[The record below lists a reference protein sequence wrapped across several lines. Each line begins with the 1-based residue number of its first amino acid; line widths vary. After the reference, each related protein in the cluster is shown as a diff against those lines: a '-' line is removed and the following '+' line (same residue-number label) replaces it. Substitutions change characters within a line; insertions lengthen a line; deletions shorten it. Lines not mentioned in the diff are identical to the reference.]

1 MFYQKGV
8 ILQSDP
14 RKTCMNI
21 DQIIVPRL
29 YPMQDKINQHLF
41 ELERYQI
48 HNQLT
53 YKAFCQFIDL
63 YYPNNNL
70 INTTEKI
77 NFLCKKAQL
86 QDPLAL
92 EILANIAD
100 IA

>member
-1 MFYQKGV
+1 MIFLQIDEVINLNVLSKV
-8 ILQSDP
+8 ILQSDH
-14 RKTCMNI
+14 KTCMNI

-53 YKAFCQFIDL
+53 YKHFCQFIDL

-70 INTTEKI
+70 INTTKKI
-77 NFLCKKAQL
+77 NFLCKHSFK
-86 QDPLAL
+86 
-92 EILANIAD
+92 IL
-100 IA
+100 